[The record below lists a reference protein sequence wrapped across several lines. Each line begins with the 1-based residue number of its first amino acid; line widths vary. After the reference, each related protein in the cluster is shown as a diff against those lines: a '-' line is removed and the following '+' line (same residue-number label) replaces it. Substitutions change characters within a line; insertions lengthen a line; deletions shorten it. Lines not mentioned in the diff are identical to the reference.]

1 MFPAGLGSQKPRFAN
16 QQRLAGRNQVPTMNR
31 RGLFYVESPYPF
43 LLYVKFT
50 NPAPCLK
57 HTHLKRCLYYNHLPQ
72 PISAAHRKRKILQKK
87 PLRNPFFWS
96 SESNQTQDPNADDYD
111 KYSPLAEEWGDCND
125 QDKID
130 AATCSKPTKIEA
142 EAAVAEKKIVK
153 SFVSLV
159 RPALLACWESWVV
172 QTHCYTK
179 AKKLSNRISRKR
191 AKAGQNLDTRATSS
205 SIPKHLIGQ
214 DKTRLIYTYVTIHRC
229 IDLGYANI
237 KPIPAKKARLLQ
249 YE

>member
-1 MFPAGLGSQKPRFAN
+1 MFPAGLGSQISTWVCKSTTRPTV
-16 QQRLAGRNQVPTMNR
+16 NQVILPRISRECSMWNTPTPSFCMWNSQNWIEYP
-31 RGLFYVESPYPF
+31 GPLFKNT
-43 LLYVKFT
+43 LI
-50 NPAPCLK
+50 
-57 HTHLKRCLYYNHLPQ
+57 LKRCLYYNHLPQ

-130 AATCSKPTKIEA
+130 AAEA

-172 QTHCYTK
+172 QTHCYQ
-179 AKKLSNRISRKR
+179 S
-191 AKAGQNLDTRATSS
+191 
-205 SIPKHLIGQ
+205 
-214 DKTRLIYTYVTIHRC
+214 KTTV
-229 IDLGYANI
+229 
-237 KPIPAKKARLLQ
+237 
-249 YE
+249 

>member
-1 MFPAGLGSQKPRFAN
+1 
-16 QQRLAGRNQVPTMNR
+16 VPV
-31 RGLFYVESPYPF
+31 LQPS
-43 LLYVKFT
+43 
-50 NPAPCLK
+50 AS
-57 HTHLKRCLYYNHLPQ
+57 THLCSP
-72 PISAAHRKRKILQKK
+72 QKK
-87 PLRNPFFWS
+87 KNPTKEALEKPIFWS

-172 QTHCYTK
+172 QTHCYQS
-179 AKKLSNRISRKR
+179 KK
-191 AKAGQNLDTRATSS
+191 T
-205 SIPKHLIGQ
+205 
-214 DKTRLIYTYVTIHRC
+214 V
-229 IDLGYANI
+229 
-237 KPIPAKKARLLQ
+237 
-249 YE
+249 